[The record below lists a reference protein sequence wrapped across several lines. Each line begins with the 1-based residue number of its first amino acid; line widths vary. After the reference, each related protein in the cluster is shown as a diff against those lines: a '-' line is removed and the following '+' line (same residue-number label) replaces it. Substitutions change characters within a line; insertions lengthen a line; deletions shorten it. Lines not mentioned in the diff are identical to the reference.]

1 MRMGK
6 SGEKGYM
13 GSMEKQPSS
22 LTAHIAAAATVIA
35 NIDVFSTASF
45 QIHSLGFFVWGFF
58 FTLYSTSDFHIMQRH
73 LAEKCCVTSTEISQ

>member
-22 LTAHIAAAATVIA
+22 LTAHVAAAATVIA

-58 FTLYSTSDFHIMQRH
+58 SLFIAQVIFTSCKGTWLRS
-73 LAEKCCVTSTEISQ
+73 VV